1 MSAPQTFRAAKL
13 MNIAAFASVAISA
26 TLLILKIGAFWMTGS
41 IAVLAALADSA
52 TDLFTSLVNLFAVR
66 HALTPADEDHRFGH
80 AKAEPLAGLLQAA
93 FIAGSA
99 TFLVFESVDHMIS
112 PLQVQNEIIGIAVMA
127 FSVLAT
133 IGLVIFQRFVVRRTR
148 SLAIAADNMH
158 YFGDLLTNLS
168 VMLGLILAVNFG
180 WRIADPLIGLAVAA
194 VLAWSAWKVFHQSYD
209 QLMDRELPD
218 AARERIKAVA
228 LKHPE
233 VRGIHDLRTRAA
245 GTLTFIQCHIE
256 MDPGISLSRAHEVS
270 DDVEKALMDTF
281 PGAEI
286 IIHQDP
292 AGSEIIPPLQRR

>member
-1 MSAPQTFRAAKL
+1 
-13 MNIAAFASVAISA
+13 
-26 TLLILKIGAFWMTGS
+26 MTGS

-112 PLQVQNEIIGIAVMA
+112 PLPVQNEIIGIAVMA

-133 IGLVIFQRFVVRRTR
+133 IGLVIFQRFVVHRTR

-158 YFGDLLTNLS
+158 YFGDLLTNLG
-168 VMLGLILAVNFG
+168 VMLGLIFAVNFG

-194 VLAWSAWKVFHQSYD
+194 VLSWSAWKVFHQSYD

-218 AARERIKAVA
+218 AARERIKVVA
-228 LKHPE
+228 LKHSE

-292 AGSEIIPPLQRR
+292 AGAEIIPPLQRR

>member
-1 MSAPQTFRAAKL
+1 MSAPQIFRAAKL
-13 MNIAAFASVAISA
+13 MNIAAFASVATSA

-112 PLQVQNEIIGIAVMA
+112 PLPVQNEIIGIAVMA
-127 FSVLAT
+127 ISVLAT
-133 IGLVIFQRFVVRRTR
+133 IGLVIFQRFVVHRTR

-158 YFGDLLTNLS
+158 YFGDLLTNLG
-168 VMLGLILAVNFG
+168 VMLGLIFAVNFG

-194 VLAWSAWKVFHQSYD
+194 VLSWSAWKVFHQSYD

-218 AARERIKAVA
+218 AARERIKAIA

-256 MDPGISLSRAHEVS
+256 MDPGIGLSRAHEVS

-292 AGSEIIPPLQRR
+292 AGAEIIPPLRQR